1 MVQVG
6 KQGMVGGL
14 PEIIVNSG
22 ILITLE
28 LEVLYMKHT
37 KTRKGDRLP
46 CVSTG
51 VFTGPILGRVGAP
64 PTLMAGG
71 LLCCVGCIGSSLA
84 PNIYVLIVCF
94 GVLTGIVF
102 VTIVCFA
109 VQTGI
114 VFVTIV
120 CFGVLTGIVF
130 VTIVCF
136 AVQTGVTIE
145 TLPSFTPRLLSVY
158 RNKSLYCK
166 YTQHI
171 LFTHSFYG
179 FIRVFISVT
188 VSSKTT
194 KRILN
199 IYFSK
204 TITRC
209 QIICTSTHFLNCSE
223 IPLN

>member
-1 MVQVG
+1 
-6 KQGMVGGL
+6 
-14 PEIIVNSG
+14 
-22 ILITLE
+22 
-28 LEVLYMKHT
+28 
-37 KTRKGDRLP
+37 
-46 CVSTG
+46 
-51 VFTGPILGRVGAP
+51 
-64 PTLMAGG
+64 MAGG

-102 VTIVCFA
+102 VTIVCFG
-109 VQTGI
+109 VLTGI

-120 CFGVLTGIVF
+120 YFGVLTGIVF

-136 AVQTGVTIE
+136 GVLTGVTIE

-158 RNKSLYCK
+158 RNKNLYCK

-171 LFTHSFYG
+171 LFTHSFYA
-179 FIRVFISVT
+179 FIRIFISVT

-209 QIICTSTHFLNCSE
+209 QIICTSTNFLNCSE

>member
-6 KQGMVGGL
+6 KQAMVGGL
-14 PEIIVNSG
+14 PEIIVNTG

-84 PNIYVLIVCF
+84 PNIYVLIVFF

-102 VTIVCFA
+102 VTIVCF
-109 VQTGI
+109 
-114 VFVTIV
+114 
-120 CFGVLTGIVF
+120 GVL
-130 VTIVCF
+130 
-136 AVQTGVTIE
+136 TGVTIE

-209 QIICTSTHFLNCSE
+209 QIICTSTNFLNCSE

>member
-1 MVQVG
+1 
-6 KQGMVGGL
+6 
-14 PEIIVNSG
+14 
-22 ILITLE
+22 
-28 LEVLYMKHT
+28 MKHT

-102 VTIVCFA
+102 VTIVCF
-109 VQTGI
+109 
-114 VFVTIV
+114 
-120 CFGVLTGIVF
+120 GVL
-130 VTIVCF
+130 
-136 AVQTGVTIE
+136 TGVTIE

>member
-1 MVQVG
+1 M
-6 KQGMVGGL
+6 
-14 PEIIVNSG
+14 
-22 ILITLE
+22 
-28 LEVLYMKHT
+28 
-37 KTRKGDRLP
+37 P

-102 VTIVCFA
+102 VTIVCFG
-109 VQTGI
+109 VLSGI

-120 CFGVLTGIVF
+120 CFGVL
-130 VTIVCF
+130 
-136 AVQTGVTIE
+136 TGVTIE

-171 LFTHSFYG
+171 LFTHSFYA
-179 FIRVFISVT
+179 FIRVSTSVT
-188 VSSKTT
+188 VSSKNT
-194 KRILN
+194 KRI
-199 IYFSK
+199 IYNFFLFFL
-204 TITRC
+204 
-209 QIICTSTHFLNCSE
+209 STKQ
-223 IPLN
+223 

>member
-6 KQGMVGGL
+6 KQAMVGGL
-14 PEIIVNSG
+14 PEIIVNTG

-120 CFGVLTGIVF
+120 CFGVLTG
-130 VTIVCF
+130 
-136 AVQTGVTIE
+136 VTIE